1 MGKEGC
7 ASISFE
13 EDIVVA
19 WSLLG
24 VFSNLS
30 IEIGTRKL
38 AARWLQ
44 RECPDLS
51 GPLFFDWHCRVLIR
65 PVRRSREWESLCK
78 AGPGDEEYLGRN
90 VAQM

>member
-19 WSLLG
+19 WSVLG

-51 GPLFFDWHCRVLIR
+51 GPLFCPDQTSQTFKRMGV
-65 PVRRSREWESLCK
+65 VVQSR
-78 AGPGDEEYLGRN
+78 AGR
-90 VAQM
+90 